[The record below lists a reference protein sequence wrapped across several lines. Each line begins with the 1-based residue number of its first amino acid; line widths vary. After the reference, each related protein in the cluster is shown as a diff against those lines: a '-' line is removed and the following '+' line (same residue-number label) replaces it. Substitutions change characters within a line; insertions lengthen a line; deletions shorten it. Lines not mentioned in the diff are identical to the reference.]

1 VHIRPDDSMYEI
13 VDKKDNQKFYLN
25 ICGARPKKDNPCI
38 DSKSPSLL
46 SSYNQPFACLVYPN
60 NTIKPLG
67 NRVAFNDFGS
77 ERAGNILFFL
87 FSFSFVS
94 SFFLFLF
101 FFSFFLFFLI

>member
-1 VHIRPDDSMYEI
+1 MYEV
-13 VDKKDNQKFYLN
+13 VDKKDNHKFYLN

-77 ERAGNILFFL
+77 ERAGNILFL
-87 FSFSFVS
+87 I
-94 SFFLFLF
+94 FFFFFF
-101 FFSFFLFFLI
+101 FFSSLLFFSESIIFSSGCFSIGIYH